1 MSKFNNLLE
10 SYNQQL
16 SEQVPSASAPVPMP
30 TVKGGSNMAVP
41 MPTSKSNSGMAVPM
55 PGLNQQKKPES
66 QFKNTTPMER
76 MKDLWDLLI
85 ATQTD
90 DQATVKRILTKY
102 GMTYMPKTTGP

>member
-1 MSKFNNLLE
+1 MKFDDLLE
-10 SYNQQL
+10 SYNKQIN
-16 SEQVPSASAPVPMP
+16 EQTAVPMP
-30 TVKGGSNMAVP
+30 GTIQKNSSNMAVP
-41 MPTSKSNSGMAVPM
+41 MPGTIQKNSSNMAVPM
-55 PGLNQQKKPES
+55 PGLNKQSTKPQS

-90 DQATVKRILTKY
+90 DQINVKRILTKY